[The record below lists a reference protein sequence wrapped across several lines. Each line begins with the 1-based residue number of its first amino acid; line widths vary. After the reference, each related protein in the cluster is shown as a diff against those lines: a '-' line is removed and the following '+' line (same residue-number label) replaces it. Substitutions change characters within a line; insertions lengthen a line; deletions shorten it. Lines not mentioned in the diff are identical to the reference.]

1 MRLFHACERVTLT
14 RVTLDLSKPMR
25 SALVLV
31 LAIALP
37 AAAALQSPR
46 PRLRPKMASV
56 NPGGSEPAWLRAVA
70 SVGRAAN
77 IGWRCWSIAS
87 LPVCAAAVSGLC
99 WRVAM
104 DNEFW
109 RFCRTLV
116 EHAKATPNFGD
127 AISTCKWSLAVLL
140 VGPLAGLAV
149 ILPVMILFKIPSGKG
164 AIPWSAFLPLM
175 RAHLREQVQF
185 LCSARTYQYVAG
197 VVTAS
202 ALVWFYTIDI
212 APRFRLAPPPAAISV
227 LAVLISAAGGVAN
240 ARDQD

>member
-1 MRLFHACERVTLT
+1 
-14 RVTLDLSKPMR
+14 MR

-37 AAAALQSPR
+37 AAAALQSPL

-77 IGWRCWSIAS
+77 IGWWWRCWSIAS
-87 LPVCAAAVSGLC
+87 LPVCAAAVGGLC

-185 LCSARTYQYVAG
+185 LCDIRTYQNVAG
-197 VVTAS
+197 VVTAI
-202 ALVWFYTIDI
+202 ALGSFYAIDI
-212 APRFRLAPPPAAISV
+212 APRFRLAPPPAAILV
-227 LAVLISAAGGVAN
+227 LGTLISAAGGVAN
-240 ARDQD
+240 GRNQN

>member
-1 MRLFHACERVTLT
+1 M
-14 RVTLDLSKPMR
+14 
-25 SALVLV
+25 
-31 LAIALP
+31 
-37 AAAALQSPR
+37 
-46 PRLRPKMASV
+46 
-56 NPGGSEPAWLRAVA
+56 GSEMCIRDSA

-87 LPVCAAAVSGLC
+87 LPVCAAAVGGLC

-104 DNEFW
+104 DNEFR

-116 EHAKATPNFGD
+116 EHIKEHIKATPNFGG

-202 ALVWFYTIDI
+202 ALVSFYAIDI

-227 LAVLISAAGGVAN
+227 LALLISAAGGVAN
-240 ARDQD
+240 ARNQD